1 MRGPAWAGCS
11 HLVPFHRSAR
21 VPEFENPTLVQAEDE
36 AQETALKV
44 PPPAAGLGDGTMRHV
59 TPFHRS
65 ARVLALGVKGLE
77 APTARHADG
86 PVQATPIRAAPW
98 APGGFG
104 VGWMCHTRPFHRSAT
119 VVPIPEGPKE
129 TPVVVQAEGD
139 VAGHRADD
147 DTFRPCGRRDGQDLP
162 GLAVPAL
169 RERLRIGC
177 AKAGTP
183 QWPCRTI
190 RWGTTRRRS

>member
-1 MRGPAWAGCS
+1 ML

-119 VVPIPEGPKE
+119 VVPILEGPKE

-139 VAGHRADD
+139 VQ
-147 DTFRPCGRRDGQDLP
+147 DTGPMMTP
-162 GLAVPAL
+162 SAL
-169 RERLRIGC
+169 RATGW
-177 AKAGTP
+177 AGSS
-183 QWPCRTI
+183 
-190 RWGTTRRRS
+190 RSGRSSAPRAASDWVC

>member
-1 MRGPAWAGCS
+1 MQYATRG
-11 HLVPFHRSAR
+11 
-21 VPEFENPTLVQAEDE
+21 
-36 AQETALKV
+36 
-44 PPPAAGLGDGTMRHV
+44 
-59 TPFHRS
+59 
-65 ARVLALGVKGLE
+65 LALGVKGLE

-139 VAGHRADD
+139 VQDTGPMMTPSAPAGDGMGRIFQVWPFQRSASGFGLGVLRPEPPNGHAERSGGARHAAEADARRPRGIGVAWIRHRVPFHRSAS
-147 DTFRPCGRRDGQDLP
+147 DT
-162 GLAVPAL
+162 LAPEL
-169 RERLRIGC
+169 F
-177 AKAGTP
+177 
-183 QWPCRTI
+183 W
-190 RWGTTRRRS
+190 